1 MKASGIALGSNL
13 KLLIQRALSK
23 GGFSQFLVP
32 FGIAVIFWLLFVA
45 FLKFMIMADI
55 ATMSEL
61 QSLRKDLGDLGI
73 FEIAFYHLFASGDI
87 DQLSVGPGW
96 LIVIIGALLVA
107 SVTSVFTN
115 FFEKLSKDYLDG
127 HSDYRVK
134 GHTAVLGFHSAVP
147 ELIRRMMDEGRSTY
161 FLVLTSDVRQARSV
175 LRSALG
181 KKRMRRVLLLCGDM
195 ASSEDLKRMQLSRAV
210 ELHIAGDASA
220 GKAGD
225 EKCIRCLKNASSA
238 LKGRTAV
245 PCFLLLESSAT
256 LPALQRMDTVG
267 DTLAL
272 FPMSQPDMWAHKLFL
287 GKDAVPF
294 EGPEGMRPDA
304 SDHVHLIIFGM
315 SAHGLALAREAALLA
330 HYPNHILQVQLR
342 TRISFIDPCAEER
355 MQALSCE
362 LEGMFSLCRKRFI
375 PAGTP
380 VGKTAWVMPS
390 QTQLGDDFM
399 DLEWEFINGS
409 VQTPSV
415 REYLDE
421 SARDSHTRLTV
432 AVCIE
437 DDAAA
442 LDTALKLP
450 ESVLESALQIPVLQ
464 KEGDASLALLAE
476 ATTVSERRFRKFKAF
491 GMKTAACDL
500 PLIRTLIA
508 EAAQLEKA
516 PGKTAEPLSKSE
528 AARMWSN
535 LYNTAHA
542 SVKRRSAAASADW
555 NGNLEE
561 LLARTEHARWNA
573 EQLLLGFRPLTL
585 EEQAYVL
592 ADEAQ
597 FATRKAELKRE
608 RLAHLDICS
617 WERLNEIDPV
627 SVTYDFNLVKQTLK
641 H

>member
-32 FGIAVIFWLLFVA
+32 FCIAVIFWLLFVA

-287 GKDAVPF
+287 GKGAVPF

-330 HYPNHILQVQLR
+330 HYPNHILQAQQR

-390 QTQLGDDFM
+390 QTHLGDDFM